1 MRRSPSD
8 VIIDITLYVILLL
21 VSFAMLFPFV
31 FVLGNS
37 LLTLPEYLQPGMKVW
52 PREGITFDAYRALLS
67 APSIYNSYRNT
78 VFLVVAGTSV
88 SLFITAITAFAVSR
102 EQMKGASALTLFFVV
117 TMLIQ
122 GGIVPSYLVVR
133 SLGLINS
140 LWAMIFPVTVNTF
153 FLIIL
158 KNFFANVPKSLEE
171 SAYMDGA
178 NELYIFFRIFVPL
191 SVPAMVTIGLFY
203 GVNYFNSFFLG
214 ILYLTDRRKWPL
226 QLVLR
231 DILIQSE
238 MSDAGA
244 SGHYADRMSHGLKMA
259 TIIVAVVPIACIYPF
274 LQKYFSKG
282 VLIGAV
288 KG

>member
-1 MRRSPSD
+1 M
-8 VIIDITLYVILLL
+8 TLYGVLIL
-21 VSFAMLFPFV
+21 VSVAMLFPFV

-37 LLTLPEYLQPGMKVW
+37 LLTLPEYLKPGMKIW
-52 PREGITFDAYRALLS
+52 PQEGITFDAYRGLLS
-67 APSIYNSYRNT
+67 APAIYSSYRNT
-78 VFLVVAGTSV
+78 VFLVAAGTTV
-88 SLFITAITAFAVSR
+88 SLFVTAITAFALSR
-102 EQMKGASALTLFFVV
+102 EQMKGASGLTLFFII

-140 LWAMIFPVTVNTF
+140 LWAMILPVAVNTF

>member
-1 MRRSPSD
+1 MRRSTGD
-8 VIIDITLYVILLL
+8 KTIDALLYLFL
-21 VSFAMLFPFV
+21 VGIASAMLFPFI
-31 FVLGNS
+31 FVVGNS
-37 LLTLPEYLQPGMKVW
+37 LLTVEEYIRPGMKIW
-52 PREGITFDAYRALLS
+52 PREGITFGAYADLLR
-67 APSIYNSYRNT
+67 APSIYISYRNT
-78 VFLVVAGTSV
+78 LFLVSAGTSV
-88 SLFITAITAFAVSR
+88 SLFVTAITAYAISR
-102 EQMKGASALTLFFVV
+102 AQMKGASAFTLFCVI

-122 GGIVPSYLVVR
+122 GGIIPNYLVVR

-140 LWAMIFPVTVNTF
+140 LWAMILPVAVNTF

-158 KNFFANVPKSLEE
+158 KNFFANVPVSLEE

-178 NELYIFFRIFVPL
+178 NEVYIFFRIFVPL
-191 SVPAMVTIGLFY
+191 SVPALVTIGLFY
-203 GVNYFNSFFLG
+203 AVNYWNSFFLG
-214 ILYLTDRRKWPL
+214 VLYLTDRSKWPL

-244 SGHYADRMSHGLKMA
+244 TGHYADRMSHGLKMA
-259 TIIVAVVPIACIYPF
+259 TIVVAVVPIACIYPF

-282 VLIGAV
+282 ILIGAV

>member
-1 MRRSPSD
+1 
-8 VIIDITLYVILLL
+8 
-21 VSFAMLFPFV
+21 
-31 FVLGNS
+31 
-37 LLTLPEYLQPGMKVW
+37 
-52 PREGITFDAYRALLS
+52 
-67 APSIYNSYRNT
+67 
-78 VFLVVAGTSV
+78 VFLVAAGTSV

-102 EQMKGASALTLFFVV
+102 EQMKGAGALTLFFVV

>member
-1 MRRSPSD
+1 MKQSPADRAID
-8 VIIDITLYVILLL
+8 VVLHLLL
-21 VSFAMLFPFV
+21 LGVTFVMLFPFV
-31 FVLGNS
+31 FVVGNS
-37 LLTLPEYLQPGMKVW
+37 LLTLPEYLQPGMKIW
-52 PREGITFDAYRALLS
+52 PREGITFEAYRALLS
-67 APSIYNSYRNT
+67 SPSIYNSYRNT
-78 VFLVVAGTSV
+78 LFLVGAGTAV
-88 SLFITAITAFAVSR
+88 SLFVTSITAFALSR
-102 EQMKGASALTLFFVV
+102 TQMKGGSALTFLFVL

-122 GGIVPSYLVVR
+122 GGLVPNYLVVR

-140 LWAMIFPVTVNTF
+140 LWAMIFPVAVNTF

-158 KNFFANVPKSLEE
+158 KNFFANVPVSLEE

-178 NELYIFFRIFVPL
+178 NEVYIFFRIFIPL

-203 GVNYFNSFFLG
+203 AVNYWNSFFLG
-214 ILYLTDRRKWPL
+214 ILYLTDRGKWPL

-231 DILIQSE
+231 DILIESE
-238 MSDAGA
+238 MSEGGA

-259 TIIVAVVPIACIYPF
+259 TIVVAVVPIACVYPF

>member
-1 MRRSPSD
+1 MKRSPAD
-8 VIIDITLYVILLL
+8 VTIDVLLYLFLAGVA
-21 VSFAMLFPFV
+21 FAMLFPFV

-37 LLTLPEYLQPGMKVW
+37 LLTVEEYLQPGMKIW
-52 PREGITFDAYRALLS
+52 PRQGMTLDAYRGLLTS
-67 APSIYNSYRNT
+67 PTIYNSYRNT
-78 VFLVVAGTSV
+78 IFLVGAGTAV
-88 SLFITAITAFAVSR
+88 SLFITAITAFAISR
-102 EQMKGASALTLFFVV
+102 EQMKGANGLTLVFVI

-122 GGIVPSYLVVR
+122 GGLVPNYLVVR

-140 LWAMIFPVTVNTF
+140 LWAMILPVAVNTF

-158 KNFFANVPKSLEE
+158 KSFFANVPKSLEE

-178 NELYIFFRIFVPL
+178 NEVYIFFRIFVPL
-191 SVPAMVTIGLFY
+191 SVPALVTIGLFY
-203 GVNYFNSFFLG
+203 GVNYWNSFFLG

-231 DILIQSE
+231 DILIESE
-238 MSDAGA
+238 IGDTGAG
-244 SGHYADRMSHGLKMA
+244 GHYADRMSHALKMA

-282 VLIGAV
+282 ILIGAV